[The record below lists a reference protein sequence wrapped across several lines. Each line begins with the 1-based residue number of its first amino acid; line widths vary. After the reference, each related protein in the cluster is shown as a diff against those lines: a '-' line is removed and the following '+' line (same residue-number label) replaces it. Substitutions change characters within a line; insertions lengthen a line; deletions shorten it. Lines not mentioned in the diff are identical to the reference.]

1 MTIAGLGPQ
10 TELIRDLIVT
20 GEMEQLKGVMDLEVS
35 LWRDRTFT
43 HLRRSSVVLVGPV
56 VDGASIIWLLPS
68 GSQADLFLFH
78 DCHDEMMTLRWAM
91 SSISVSPHMTL
102 QQIWDQAIVEH
113 VNLCLQFHLGL
124 LRAIPLPQGC
134 LRLLFAVAGF
144 ENPPLFWRWVDG
156 LTAEL
161 HRLGFLACPQ
171 PLAGGRHVGPCSAPP
186 LDELASPTSTHQD
199 RPVAEPAGES
209 EPWMQIPD
217 LRDRQ
222 TVELWRSGL
231 TMPEIARKLGYSPK
245 TVRNWIWRLRA
256 THGTDTVPTLEQL
269 RRLKVR

>member
-20 GEMEQLKGVMDLEVS
+20 GELEQLKGVMDLEVS

-56 VDGASIIWLLPS
+56 VHGASIIWLLPS

-91 SSISVSPHMTL
+91 SSISVSPDMTL
-102 QQIWDQAIVEH
+102 QQIWDQAIVKH
-113 VNLCLQFHLGL
+113 VSLCLQFHLGL

-161 HRLGFLACPQ
+161 DRLGFHP
-171 PLAGGRHVGPCSAPP
+171 AGPSAAPP
-186 LDELASPTSTHQD
+186 LDEPASPEPTHQD
-199 RPVAEPAGES
+199 RSAAEPAGDS